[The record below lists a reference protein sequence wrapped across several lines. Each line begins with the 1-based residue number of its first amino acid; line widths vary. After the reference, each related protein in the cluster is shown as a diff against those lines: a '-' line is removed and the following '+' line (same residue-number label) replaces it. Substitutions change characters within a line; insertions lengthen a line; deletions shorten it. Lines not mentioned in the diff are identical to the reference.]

1 MAPFLGITPI
11 ATVKLK
17 CLIALG
23 LFCAKASFAQ
33 GTMLFT
39 WHGDN
44 NYFQASFEV
53 TEDDTLPG
61 TRFRSPL
68 FTNTVQITSLDGL
81 TYRASAVPNPY
92 VGGSFPPLNLTF
104 ILADQNTLSRIEA
117 NVVPGQGASIVET
130 SPLPNGRN
138 GESGFWSYE
147 VIPEPSSATLS
158 SFGLLILLRRKVKV

>member
-1 MAPFLGITPI
+1 MKFLLLT
-11 ATVKLK
+11 
-17 CLIALG
+17 
-23 LFCAKASFAQ
+23 LFLPLASFAQ

-39 WHGDN
+39 WHGQSN
-44 NYFQASFEV
+44 FFQASFEV
-53 TEDDTLPG
+53 TENDTLPG

-81 TYRASAVPNPY
+81 TYLASNQLPAAF

-130 SPLPNGRN
+130 SPLPNGN
-138 GESGFWSYE
+138 HGE
-147 VIPEPSSATLS
+147 T
-158 SFGLLILLRRKVKV
+158 